1 MAQANER
8 RLKESDV
15 TWLYGPLHGE
25 TNPVPPPKVASTAD
39 RLGID
44 DTTGKKSILKHRT
57 LTQMLT
63 TPVRVETPPNDSEE
77 APQHLETTTLP
88 THPHDLM
95 EARQVTEEPS
105 AEEADKDESTGEA
118 EPKKHPRDRH
128 ISFNNRVEQYI
139 AIDDDA
145 QAPSY
150 DKEDDYFDELD
161 DETEGSSSGDETLV
175 QSPRTESRQI
185 VAKLAPARLK
195 TTGNFPAPSPQVVDP
210 RGEESETSEEEPEG
224 DAYYGDDDAQYS
236 LSADPTPVTQDLRW
250 DDKDGDVDDNE
261 GEEYNSSASSNFA
274 QSVSTVDNHRPKLA
288 QVSDTDASCR
298 PSHSD
303 SADTASP
310 NSGDTVDRGRS
321 TQRHVHADCNEGN
334 RIPPSNPFAEQ
345 DKAQSAGEL
354 SKSPSGLSAEHS
366 AATVPEEPV
375 SQSNA
380 EQQQEPRAANESEE
394 WKPEPTEHAE
404 GGLVSSVFEAV
415 NVVRDLLGTLMGSS
429 SDHVPPSHG

>member
-1 MAQANER
+1 MALANER

-44 DTTGKKSILKHRT
+44 DTPGKKSILKHRT

-77 APQHLETTTLP
+77 AAQHHETTTLP

-95 EARQVTEEPS
+95 EARQLTEEPP
-105 AEEADKDESTGEA
+105 AKEADKDESTGEA

-139 AIDDDA
+139 AIDNDA

-150 DKEDDYFDELD
+150 DDEEDYFDELD
-161 DETEGSSSGDETLV
+161 DEETEGSSSGDETQV

-195 TTGNFPAPSPQVVDP
+195 TTGSFPAPSPQVVDP

-224 DAYYGDDDAQYS
+224 DADYEADDAQYS

-250 DDKDGDVDDNE
+250 DDKDGDDDDNE
-261 GEEYNSSASSNFA
+261 GEEYNLSASSNYA
-274 QSVSTVDNHRPKLA
+274 QSVSTVDNHRPNSA
-288 QVSDTDASCR
+288 QAPDTDASR
-298 PSHSD
+298 QHSHSD
-303 SADTASP
+303 SADTALP
-310 NSGDTVDRGRS
+310 NSGNTVDRGRS
-321 TQRHVHADCNEGN
+321 TQRHGSAECNEGN
-334 RIPPSNPFAEQ
+334 RIPPYTYAEQ
-345 DKAQSAGEL
+345 DKTQTAGEL
-354 SKSPSGLSAEHS
+354 NKSPSGAPAEHS
-366 AATVPEEPV
+366 TATVSEESV
-375 SQSNA
+375 SQDNA
-380 EQQQEPRAANESEE
+380 EQQQKPSAVSDSEE
-394 WKPEPTEHAE
+394 CKPEPREHE
-404 GGLVSSVFEAV
+404 GGVVSGVYEAV
-415 NVVRDLLGTLMGSS
+415 NMVRDLLGTLMGSS
-429 SDHVPPSHG
+429 SDHVTPSHG

>member
-1 MAQANER
+1 M
-8 RLKESDV
+8 

-88 THPHDLM
+88 THPHDLV

-321 TQRHVHADCNEGN
+321 TQRHVHA
-334 RIPPSNPFAEQ
+334 AE
-345 DKAQSAGEL
+345 S
-354 SKSPSGLSAEHS
+354 SGHDPQCL
-366 AATVPEEPV
+366 
-375 SQSNA
+375 QN
-380 EQQQEPRAANESEE
+380 
-394 WKPEPTEHAE
+394 
-404 GGLVSSVFEAV
+404 
-415 NVVRDLLGTLMGSS
+415 
-429 SDHVPPSHG
+429 